1 MQQKQTK
8 KFRKI
13 NLGDCL
19 SLLTDYHAN
28 GSYKLLKKNVRLLD
42 KPDYAI
48 MIRTTN
54 FEKQDFKSDLKY
66 ISKNAYEFL
75 KKSKVKSNDILM
87 NKIAN
92 AGSVYLMPDL
102 GKPVSLAMNLF
113 LLRTN
118 RNLVDQRFVYYYL
131 KANEKYVK
139 LFAIGTAAKT
149 INKTSVRNL
158 KIFLPDLKNQKKVA
172 SILSAYDDLIE
183 NNNRRIEFLEE
194 IAQAI
199 YKEWFVRLRFP
210 GHEEVKMVDS
220 ELGKIPEGWKVNFE
234 DHVNFLEGPGLR
246 SYQYREKGIPFLNIR
261 TLNNNEINLS
271 KVKYID
277 EKEVKDHYSHF
288 LLSENDHVVSSSGTI
303 GRIVTIRKVHLP
315 LLLNTSIIRM
325 RPRTNKI
332 GKWLLK
338 HFLKSKYFQEQIKA
352 YAIGSAQINYGP
364 SHLKKMWL
372 LLPSKNIS
380 KKYEE
385 IVDPLEENIKNILDK
400 NLLLKETRDIL
411 LPKLISGKI
420 DVSDLNINV
429 EDIK

>member
-8 KFRKI
+8 NSRKI

-28 GSYKLLKKNVRLLD
+28 GSYKLLKKNVKLLD

-54 FEKQDFKSDLKY
+54 FEKQDFKNDLKY

-75 KKSKVKSNDILM
+75 KKSKVKPNDILM

-118 RNLVDQRFVYYYL
+118 RNLTDQKYVYYYL

-158 KIFLPDLKNQKKVA
+158 KIFLPDLKNQKKV
-172 SILSAYDDLIE
+172 STILSSYDYLIE
-183 NNNRRIEFLEE
+183 NNNRRIEILEE

-199 YKEWFVRLRFP
+199 YKEWFVHFRFP
-210 GHEEVKMVDS
+210 GHEKVKMVDS
-220 ELGKIPEGWKVNFE
+220 ELGKIPEKWKIYN
-234 DHVNFLEGPGLR
+234 LGKLA
-246 SYQYREKGIPFLNIR
+246 NI
-261 TLNNNEINLS
+261 I
-271 KVKYID
+271 
-277 EKEVKDHYSHF
+277 KENYEETYHK
-288 LLSENDHVVSSSGTI
+288 N
-303 GRIVTIRKVHLP
+303 LP
-315 LLLNTSIIRM
+315 LLDLSRIPKKSLIVNNYGVFDEIKASRIIFKEGDVLFGSIRPYFHKVIFAMKKGITNVSVLIIRANNESM
-325 RPRTNKI
+325 FPYLFWYLFDENTIMWATKQSGGTKMPVISWKILKRKKIIFPDSEIIYKFNKKI
-332 GKWLLK
+332 
-338 HFLKSKYFQEQIKA
+338 FPFIEIIK
-352 YAIGSAQINYGP
+352 ILN
-364 SHLKKMWL
+364 KK
-372 LLPSKNIS
+372 N
-380 KKYEE
+380 E
-385 IVDPLEENIKNILDK
+385 ILARSRN
-400 NLLLKETRDIL
+400 IL
-411 LPKLISGKI
+411 LPKLISGE
-420 DVSDLNINV
+420 INV
-429 EDIK
+429 ENLDIKTEDDIK